1 MTDVQDQGEGGE
13 SKVWGGRSS
22 GGSKAGAQGG
32 SGRRRSGR
40 CRCRLV
46 SSGSRKNE
54 CRLTVMKVIVGSIL

>member
-1 MTDVQDQGEGGE
+1 MCRTKGKGGRVK
-13 SKVWGGRSS
+13 SGGGRSS

-54 CRLTVMKVIVGSIL
+54 CRLMVMKVIVGSIL